1 MVLVAGML
9 IFTACEGPAGPE
21 GPAGA
26 DGQDG
31 APGQDGEDG
40 NANVTVYIFDG
51 HDFSSSS
58 SYFLPGITGLTET
71 EMKESAWDVYMLAT
85 NDIYYPIPGYGENG
99 LSEYR
104 VFYSFNSSNSEVD
117 FDIRLE
123 TGTGEQYN
131 EVRIVRTAANNVE
144 DNTTTKVSGD
154 SQEPQVDFSNYQE
167 VVDYYN
173 IDSDDIVDMRSK

>member
-1 MVLVAGML
+1 MV

-31 APGQDGEDG
+31 ADGVDGEDG

-51 HDFSSSS
+51 HDF
-58 SYFLPGITGLTET
+58 TGNSIYQPRLSGVNET
-71 EMKESAWDVYMLAT
+71 EMKESAWDVYM
-85 NDIYYPIPGYGENG
+85 DKDGFFYHMPGWGYQDASFYETYHTYIGSSSEIAFNIELKDGPGEV
-99 LSEYR
+99 Y
-104 VFYSFNSSNSEVD
+104 D
-117 FDIRLE
+117 
-123 TGTGEQYN
+123 
-131 EVRIVRTAANNVE
+131 EVRIVRTAANNVV
-144 DNTTTKVSGD
+144 DSTTTKVSGD
-154 SQEPQVDFSNYQE
+154 FQEPPVDFSNYQE